1 MISVAPIFG
10 PSIIEK
16 QEDGSCLAR
25 AAIAAAGAAVV
36 TKSSL
41 KVGNLYST
49 FHFHLIPQ
57 FWLLTESAF

>member
-36 TKSSL
+36 AKKFFQNWIS
-41 KVGNLYST
+41 V
-49 FHFHLIPQ
+49 FHFYIQWGSL
-57 FWLLTESAF
+57 F

>member
-36 TKSSL
+36 AKKFFQNWIS
-41 KVGNLYST
+41 V
-49 FHFHLIPQ
+49 FHF
-57 FWLLTESAF
+57 